1 MKHSHRYEK
10 IDLPYWKSAPHI
22 DPDVV
27 SLGQYRW
34 DPVPHASER
43 LTWLTGMRTM
53 TTAGDVNT
61 QVGMASHIYLV
72 TASMVDE
79 YFYSADSELLIVP
92 QEGRLR
98 FCTELGIIDLEPK
111 EIAIIPRGM
120 LYRVEVLE
128 GPARGFV
135 AKTMA
140 KNSPYLDV
148 VLSAQTVWQIGAI
161 SNPLSPHL
169 RIAKSQVV
177 LSLNGAAN
185 SMKRISAIAL
195 GCCRMAWNYAP
206 CKYDLRTY
214 CPVGAVL
221 FDHPDPSIFTVLTA
235 PSGVEGTANIDFVL
249 FRERWMVAENTFRP
263 PWYHKNIMSELMG
276 NIYGSMMQSQR
287 VLCQAA

>member
-1 MKHSHRYEK
+1 
-10 IDLPYWKSAPHI
+10 
-22 DPDVV
+22 
-27 SLGQYRW
+27 
-34 DPVPHASER
+34 
-43 LTWLTGMRTM
+43 M

-128 GPARGFV
+128 GPRADLC

-140 KNSPYLDV
+140 KNSLYPDV

-161 SNPLSPHL
+161 SNPLS
-169 RIAKSQVV
+169 RI
-177 LSLNGAAN
+177 
-185 SMKRISAIAL
+185 
-195 GCCRMAWNYAP
+195 
-206 CKYDLRTY
+206 
-214 CPVGAVL
+214 
-221 FDHPDPSIFTVLTA
+221 
-235 PSGVEGTANIDFVL
+235 
-249 FRERWMVAENTFRP
+249 
-263 PWYHKNIMSELMG
+263 
-276 NIYGSMMQSQR
+276 
-287 VLCQAA
+287 

>member
-135 AKTMA
+135 AKTMV

-195 GCCRMAWNYAP
+195 WMLLHGMAITRPANMICA
-206 CKYDLRTY
+206 
-214 CPVGAVL
+214 
-221 FDHPDPSIFTVLTA
+221 HTA
-235 PSGVEGTANIDFVL
+235 PL
-249 FRERWMVAENTFRP
+249 
-263 PWYHKNIMSELMG
+263 
-276 NIYGSMMQSQR
+276 
-287 VLCQAA
+287 VLCYLITPIHPSLRS